1 MHKFFMLTPDLLSS
15 GARNRELANNTLK
28 YLNEL
33 RCSFV
38 TTKIVCQ
45 TIQKLS
51 FPRVP
56 FSLDFA
62 PAECE
67 IFDSIVVGGGGS
79 LARRTG
85 ESVEF
90 SSTAIPAA
98 SSDSTGRDPISPEE
112 DARVIYLD
120 DQPDGAHPT
129 QSTVEQNER
138 HRVINLDEA
147 EAPAQPHDG
156 RVDVRDDTGL
166 AATDVLSPAPVLLT
180 QGQLL
185 ALEEAIEDGVTD
197 SVYTRFGKRLFDI
210 ALVVIAAPLWLPLY
224 ALIALVMLISQGRP
238 IHYRQDRV
246 GRGGRDFLI
255 IKFRTMRSNA
265 DAELMEVLLRQPGL
279 EEEYRSTVKL
289 RSDPRVTA
297 IGRFFRRCGI
307 DELPQVWN
315 VLAGDMSLVGP
326 RPVRRGEW
334 INCYGSHAL
343 HVFRVRPGMTGM
355 WQTGRNSLTSY
366 EERVYLDAIY
376 AVRCSLATD
385 LKILAATIPSLIGGD
400 GSV

>member
-1 MHKFFMLTPDLLSS
+1 
-15 GARNRELANNTLK
+15 
-28 YLNEL
+28 
-33 RCSFV
+33 V
-38 TTKIVCQ
+38 
-45 TIQKLS
+45 
-51 FPRVP
+51 
-56 FSLDFA
+56 
-62 PAECE
+62 
-67 IFDSIVVGGGGS
+67 
-79 LARRTG
+79 
-85 ESVEF
+85 ES
-90 SSTAIPAA
+90 T
-98 SSDSTGRDPISPEE
+98 DRDRISPEE
-112 DARVIYLD
+112 DSQENARVIYLD
-120 DQPDGAHPT
+120 DQSNQAPT
-129 QSTVEQNER
+129 PSPADQNER
-138 HRVINLDEA
+138 HRIIYLDEA
-147 EAPAQPHDG
+147 AAPEEPPDG
-156 RVDVRDDTGL
+156 PVDEGGDTGL

-180 QGQLL
+180 PGQLL
-185 ALEEAIEDGVTD
+185 ALEEASEDGVTD

-210 ALVVIAAPLWLPLY
+210 ALVVVAAPLWLPLY
-224 ALIALVMLISQGRP
+224 ALVALALLISQGRP

-289 RSDPRVTA
+289 RSDPRVTT

-385 LKILAATIPSLIGGD
+385 LRILAATIPSLIGGD